1 MNDSVQ
7 LIKFNYFFTI
17 FDSYCKKFITLRIY
31 NLYNLIHD

>member
-17 FDSYCKKFITLRIY
+17 FDSYCIKNYYAK
-31 NLYNLIHD
+31 NLQPLQPYS